1 MDGENQVK
9 HPLRGLLVAQFFGA
23 FNDNA
28 LKVFV
33 ALMAMRNLA
42 LAPATA
48 AFEAASQAEATKA
61 FVALTLPLM
70 LASLPAAMIADRVS
84 KRTVIVGMKFFE
96 ILLMG
101 AVGFSLYQYP
111 KDPLLPFVIL
121 AFMGAQS
128 ALFSPAKYGILP
140 ELLPHD
146 KLSEGNGLLQMWTML
161 AIIGGTAAA
170 GPFSDAFGDSSPWMV
185 GGILAVLA
193 VIGFA
198 AALTVPRVPASRSKS
213 DTGGTFRAAGKAIRE
228 DRVLRL
234 AIMGAAYLWAIASL
248 LGQNILVYSKAT
260 LGLSDTVASL
270 PLAVLGIGIAVGSI
284 LAGKLSAGKVEF
296 GLIPGGAVGMALVTL
311 TMGVWAP
318 GIVGTLMLMTLL
330 GVSGGLILVPIHSLI
345 QWRAPAE
352 RRGAVIAVANIL
364 VTAGILAGSLTAY
377 GLAVVG
383 TSPRGIMLA
392 AGVAVV
398 AGTYWSL
405 YLLPEAFLRLGF
417 VLVTHTVYRLTV
429 IHPERV
435 PETGPALLIPNHV
448 SFIDGL
454 IMLASTDRPIRFV
467 IDAHYYKIRL
477 LRPLLISLRAIP
489 IALGS
494 GPKPLLR
501 ALRDA
506 GKLLDEGEVVCIFPE
521 GQITRTG
528 MLGPFQR
535 GFQRIVTGRDVPI
548 IPVALDRVWGSIFS
562 RSGGRFVTK
571 IPRQLP
577 YPITVAFGKPLPA
590 GTEIHKVRAAVRELA
605 TEAWK
610 LRKPD
615 CRPLYVRLIRAARRR
630 PWYFSM
636 ADASRPKVSRLATVV
651 GSIALGRALK
661 SRWEGQQ
668 RVGIL
673 LPPSVGGALVNFA
686 AAMAGRTSVN
696 LNYTAGKAGL
706 ESACEQADLKTV
718 VTSGMFV
725 AKANLELPEN
735 VEPIWIED
743 VAKEIS
749 GGAKIVATL
758 LALFGPLR
766 AIEKACGSLGRPAP
780 DDVVTIIFSS
790 GSTGEPKGVEL
801 TQFNV
806 ESNVE
811 AAAQVMQSGP
821 GDVMLGILPFFH
833 SFGYMATLWLIVH
846 NRLAVVYHANPLD
859 AAAVGG
865 LVQSY
870 KITILIAT
878 PTFLRLYARRCA
890 PGQFGSLRL
899 VIAGAEKLP
908 PALAQMFEDTF
919 GVPAYEGYGATE
931 ASPGIALNAPD
942 YRAAGYYQ
950 PGSRRGTV
958 GQPLPGVS
966 VRIVDPESGRLLDPG
981 EPGMVLINGPNI
993 MAGYLKR
1000 PDLTAKAMDG
1010 EWYVSGDIGMVDE
1023 DGFLSITD
1031 RLARFSKIG
1040 GEMVPHG
1047 LIEEKLHEVA
1057 GQEDQ
1062 VFVVTSV
1069 SDERRGE
1076 RIAVVHT
1083 IDPEELP
1090 RVLEGMHSLGLPN
1103 LFIPKKDDFVKV
1115 DALPIL
1121 GTGKTDLRAVKQTAM
1136 DALTES

>member
-1 MDGENQVK
+1 MDGNTHR
-9 HPLRGLLVAQFFGA
+9 HPLRGLLIAQFFGA

-42 LAPATA
+42 AAPGTA

-70 LASLPAAMIADRVS
+70 LASVPAAMIADRFS

-101 AVGFSLYQYP
+101 AVGYSLYQYP
-111 KDPLLPFVIL
+111 ADPVLPFVIL

-128 ALFSPAKYGILP
+128 ALFSPAKFGILP
-140 ELLPHD
+140 EVLPHD
-146 KLSEGNGLLQMWTML
+146 QLSEGNGLLQMWTML
-161 AIIGGTAAA
+161 AIIAGTAAA
-170 GPFSDAFGDSSPWMV
+170 GPLSDAFGASRPWMA

-193 VIGFA
+193 VAGFVA
-198 AALTVPRVPASRSKS
+198 SLSIPRVPASRSKS
-213 DTGGTFRAAGKAIRE
+213 DSGGTFREAGKAIRE

-260 LGLSDTVASL
+260 LGLSDTLSSL
-270 PLAVLGIGIAVGSI
+270 PLAVLGIGIAMGSV
-284 LAGKLSAGKVEF
+284 LAGRLSAGKVEF
-296 GLIPGGAVGMALVTL
+296 GLIPAGAVGIAVTTL
-311 TMGVWAP
+311 GLGASAP
-318 GIVGTLMLMTLL
+318 GIVGTLILMTVL
-330 GVSGGLILVPIHSLI
+330 GISGGLVLVPIHALI

-364 VTAGILAGSLTAY
+364 INAGILTGSLVAY
-377 GLAVVG
+377 GLAVTG
-383 TSPRGIMLA
+383 SSPRGIMLA
-392 AGVAVV
+392 AAVAV
-398 AGTYWSL
+398 AGGTYWSL
-405 YLLPEAFLRLGF
+405 HLMPEAFLRLGF
-417 VLVTHTVYRLTV
+417 VLVTHTVYRMTV

-435 PETGPALLIPNHV
+435 PEKGPALLIPNHV

-467 IDAHYYKIRL
+467 IDAHYYNMPL
-477 LRPLLISLRAIP
+477 LRPFMASLQAIP
-489 IALGS
+489 IELGA

-506 GKLLDEGEVVCIFPE
+506 GKLLDQGEVVCIFPE

-535 GFQRIVTGRDVPI
+535 GFQRIVTGRDAPI

-562 RSGGRFVTK
+562 RAGGRFVTK
-571 IPRQLP
+571 MPRRLP
-577 YPITVAFGKPLPA
+577 YPVTVAFGEPLPA
-590 GTEIHKVRAAVRELA
+590 GTEIHRVRASVRELA

-615 CRPLYVRLIRAARRR
+615 SRPLYARFIRAARRR

-636 ADASRPKVSRLATVV
+636 ADASRSKVSRFSTVV
-651 GSIALGRALK
+651 GCIALGRALK
-661 SRWEGQQ
+661 RHWEGQE

-673 LPPSVGGALVNFA
+673 LPPSVGGALVNIA
-686 AAMAGRTSVN
+686 AAIAGRTSVN

-706 ESACEQADLKTV
+706 ESACEQAELKTV
-718 VTSGMFV
+718 VTSGLFV
-725 AKANLELPEN
+725 AKADLELPGN
-735 VEPIWIED
+735 VEPVWIED
-743 VAKEIS
+743 VAKGI
-749 GGAKIVATL
+749 GGGDKLVAMF

-766 AIEKACGSLGRPAP
+766 SIEKACGSIGRPGP

-790 GSTGEPKGVEL
+790 GSTGDPKGVQL
-801 TQFNV
+801 TQFNL

-811 AAAQVMQSGP
+811 GAAQVIQCGP

-833 SFGYMATLWLIVH
+833 SFGYMATLWLVVH
-846 NRLAVVYHANPLD
+846 NGLGVVYHANPLD
-859 AAAVGG
+859 AGAVGE

-870 KITILIAT
+870 RATVLIAT
-878 PTFLRLYARRCA
+878 PTFLQLYARRCT

-899 VIAGAEKLP
+899 AIAGAEKLP
-908 PALAQMFEDTF
+908 PALAQKFEDTF
-919 GVPAYEGYGATE
+919 GLPAYEGYGATE
-931 ASPGIALNAPD
+931 ASPGISLNAPD

-966 VRIVDPESGRLLDPG
+966 VRIVDPDSGVLCEPGESG
-981 EPGMVLINGPNI
+981 MILISGPNI

-1010 EWYVSGDIGMVDE
+1010 EWYITGDIGLVDE
-1023 DGFLSITD
+1023 DGFLTITD
-1031 RLARFSKIG
+1031 RLSRFSKIG

-1047 LIEEKLHEVA
+1047 VIEEKLHEAA
-1057 GQEDQ
+1057 GREER
-1062 VFVVTSV
+1062 VFAVTAI

-1076 RIAVVHT
+1076 RIVVVHT
-1083 IDPEELP
+1083 AELDELP
-1090 RVLEGMHSLGLPN
+1090 AVLERLGAMGLPN

-1115 DALPIL
+1115 DKLPIL
-1121 GTGKTDLRAVKQTAM
+1121 GTGKTDLRAVKQTAVE
-1136 DALTES
+1136 ALGG